1 VKEDIAFGD
10 FGYVIGNILVALIVA
25 EWEREREKKE
35 IVVFDDE

>member
-25 EWEREREKKE
+25 E
-35 IVVFDDE
+35 